1 MNCLI
6 SLILGR
12 NYEITPYKKLAGS
25 SWPIHHQSPPGES
38 GINSTTTVHIFFEF
52 ILFYLFFFIY
62 SSDCTFLLLQGSSIF
77 LIYFA
82 HIPQFPPHSQHQRIV
97 MHPAPVQHMHRF
109 RRPTHIK
116 TTDPF
121 KPTPASFV
129 HVHIDAFQTAARGH
143 FNRTTPST
151 SCHPSGVGTART
163 VGFPFHPIR
172 QR

>member
-1 MNCLI
+1 MYHTYMQHVTNF
-6 SLILGR
+6 R
-12 NYEITPYKKLAGS
+12 FS
-25 SWPIHHQSPPGES
+25 SHVS
-38 GINSTTTVHIFFEF
+38 HI
-52 ILFYLFFFIY
+52 IY
-62 SSDCTFLLLQGSSIF
+62 SSFTDHTYITSATCISNLFKDRNKPIQTYIVLR
-77 LIYFA
+77 
-82 HIPQFPPHSQHQRIV
+82 HSQHQRIV